1 MSMKLKLT
9 AALSG
14 LALFAMAGLAHAE
27 GELNIFNWGNYTS
40 PELIKKFEETHKVKV
55 TVTDYDSNDAALAK
69 IRQGGHGFDIVV
81 PSASFVPIWIGEGL
95 LLETR
100 PDQMENFKNM
110 DPKWV
115 DVQFDPGRRYT
126 VPWQWGT
133 TGVTVNKKVYS
144 GDPNTS
150 AIFLD
155 PPAELVGKV
164 NVVPEMADV
173 MQLTIQY
180 VGGEPC
186 TGDKEVL
193 KKVRDKLVEAK
204 PKWISMDY
212 GNVEKYAKGDLS
224 AGVNWNGAS
233 FRARLQN
240 PDIVY
245 GYPKEGYPIWMDSV
259 AVLKDA
265 KNVENAKLFQNF
277 IMAPENAAM
286 ISTFARYANGIKGS
300 EAFMPEDMKTAPEIN
315 VPAEF
320 ADKGQFSLTCPPE
333 VNDLYTRIWTELQK

>member
-1 MSMKLKLT
+1 MKWKLMSAVFGASLLAT
-9 AALSG
+9 AGSAL
-14 LALFAMAGLAHAE
+14 AD

-40 PELIKKFEETHKVKV
+40 PELIKKFEDTHKVKV
-55 TVTDYDSNDAALAK
+55 TVTDYDSNDTALAK
-69 IRQGGHGFDIVV
+69 IRAGGHGFDIVV
-81 PSASFVPIWIGEGL
+81 PSASFVPIWINEGL
-95 LLETR
+95 LLESR
-100 PDQMENFKNM
+100 PDQMENFKNV

-115 DVQFDPGRRYT
+115 DVPFDPGRHYT

-133 TGVTVNKKVYS
+133 TGVTVNKGVYA

-155 PPAELVGKV
+155 PPPELVGKV

-180 VGGEPC
+180 MGGQPC
-186 TGDKEVL
+186 TGDKELL
-193 KKVRDKLVEAK
+193 KKVRDKLIEAK

-240 PDIVY
+240 DKIVY
-245 GYPKEGYPIWMDSV
+245 GYPKEGYPIWMDNV
-259 AVLKDA
+259 AILKDA
-265 KNVENAKLFQNF
+265 KNVDNAKLFQNF

-286 ISTFARYANGIKGS
+286 ISAFARYANGIKGS
-300 EAFMPEDMKTAPEIN
+300 EPFMPEDMKTAPEIV

-320 ADKGQFSLTCPPE
+320 VDKGVFALTCPPE
-333 VNDLYTRIWTELQK
+333 VQELYTRIWTDLQK